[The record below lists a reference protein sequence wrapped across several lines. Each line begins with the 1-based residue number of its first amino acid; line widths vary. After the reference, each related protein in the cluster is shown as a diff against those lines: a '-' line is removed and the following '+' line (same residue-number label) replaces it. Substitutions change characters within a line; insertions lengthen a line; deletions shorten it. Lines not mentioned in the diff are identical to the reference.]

1 MEHVIIVG
9 GGVIGML
16 TARELAI
23 AGVRITLIERQAP
36 AQESSWAGGGII
48 SPLYP
53 WRYLSSVSELAEYSQ
68 QVYPAL
74 VDQLHRDTGI
84 DPELESSGMVI
95 IAPEEEQTAVEWAK
109 RRDRR
114 LELIDSAKTQS
125 LEPALANA
133 PVSAIWLPDMR
144 QVRNPRLTTA
154 LYRDILRRGVAVVD
168 QTLVEDL
175 DVRQGHIK
183 GVKTANGS
191 YEADAV
197 VICAGA
203 WTQQLLEDLP
213 NAPCIHP
220 VRGQMLLFR
229 GAPGAIQ
236 RMVLEQSRY
245 AIPRRDGRVLFGSTL
260 EEVGY
265 DKSTTATAREELKSL
280 ATQRFPVLKSFPIE
294 RHWAGLRPSSPA
306 GVPYIAQHT
315 GIENLFINAGHYRN
329 GIVLG
334 PASARLIS
342 DLILGRPPIVPSD
355 PYSLIAPRK

>member
-1 MEHVIIVG
+1 
-9 GGVIGML
+9 ML

-68 QVYPAL
+68 HVYPAL
-74 VDQLHRDTGI
+74 VDQLHRDTGV
-84 DPELESSGMVI
+84 DPELEPSGMMI
-95 IAPEEEQTAVEWAK
+95 IAPDEEQTAVEWAN

-114 LELIDSAKTQS
+114 LELIDTAKAQS
-125 LEPALANA
+125 LEPALAAA
-133 PVSAIWLPDMR
+133 PDSAIWLPDIR
-144 QVRNPRLTTA
+144 QVRNPRFTVA
-154 LYRDILRRGVAVVD
+154 LYRDILRRGVAVVE
-168 QTLVEDL
+168 QTPIEGL
-175 DVRQGHIK
+175 DVKQGRIT
-183 GVKTANGS
+183 GVTTANS
-191 YEADAV
+191 LYEADAV

-203 WTQQLLEDLP
+203 WTEQLLEDLP
-213 NAPCIHP
+213 NAPYIRP

-229 GAPGAIQ
+229 GSPGAIR
-236 RMVLEQSRY
+236 RMVLEASRY

-260 EEVGY
+260 EEVGF
-265 DKSTTATAREELKSL
+265 DKSTTSSARAELESL

-294 RHWAGLRPSSPA
+294 RHWAGLRPGSPA
-306 GVPYIAQHT
+306 GVPYIAPHT
-315 GIENLFINAGHYRN
+315 GIENLFVNAGHYRN

-342 DLILGRPPIVPSD
+342 DLILSRPPIVPSD
-355 PYSLIAPRK
+355 PYSLLAPRG